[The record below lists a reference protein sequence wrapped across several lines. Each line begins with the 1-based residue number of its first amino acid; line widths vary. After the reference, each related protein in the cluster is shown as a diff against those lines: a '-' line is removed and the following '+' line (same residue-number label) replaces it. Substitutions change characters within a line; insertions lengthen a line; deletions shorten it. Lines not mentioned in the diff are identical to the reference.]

1 MNQQNDNFYLAEA
14 FQQLKC
20 LNEDAFDLSADKG
33 VVDELQSFVADDIEA
48 PFEEEII
55 DIEAENEDDLSDNY
69 FDKVVLECASCK
81 AKIFKDISE
90 IFIDEESGLANV
102 EEECPLCGNAFGF
115 NIIGKIEPFEEVE
128 DSEEDTVGDD
138 IGDGG
143 EEVEAEAEFSDEEIG
158 EALKEALNKNCDEE
172 KCEEECDKEECDES
186 LNEYYALGA
195 KDLRGKNI
203 TIADYVK
210 ANFDKLPGEIAV
222 MDDPDNDR
230 SFYVVSK
237 NYADRE
243 HDLIDFVRIE
253 DDINYDHPT
262 AVFYINGAKPQPSL
276 FDESCKNEE
285 KCLDEADKPAAQSI
299 EDAQKWVDY
308 DIKHY
313 GHISNRTNELVKK
326 AGFQIIK
333 DDHGDY
339 EVAVGKYDE
348 SCDES
353 LNEEVEH
360 IKDNIIYVSNLNDLR
375 EFCKKEGEWSS
386 IELLFNYLD
395 DVDTERHTHIN
406 YSDLDNYPQKII
418 DDLTDMYDGDLD
430 QVDLSQLKKFPKYFK
445 AWHDDDPRG
454 NDESIWYEIP
464 EEEVHD
470 AELQTNL
477 FDESLTEEV
486 EVNINDKTAAEDAVK
501 IEDSEQ
507 EPIKEELGDKAVED
521 AEKLVDP
528 EENPV
533 KESLNE
539 AQHDVEFEVWG
550 RNVFSNEK
558 RLVKK
563 FDNAEEAISYAK
575 ELEGDN
581 QYGTYYVM
589 SVIDG
594 KYSSVLKESLKEGI
608 ENLSLDTEDQH
619 LEMTSDE
626 NGRVEIVTEPKHDT
640 EVNTE
645 TSEEEMIAPLSDED
659 KDAIMGNDGE
669 MPEEEEAPVED
680 EFAVDDFDEESFDEL
695 GESFLRRVYENVDS
709 FNTTKA
715 TEKDGKLVVEGLIK
729 FNSGKEKATSFVFE
743 NFKNTKR
750 GKVLVTGLN
759 ETFSKSNRAFL
770 LKGTLSD
777 KKFVS
782 ESLVYNYTVSQLNES
797 NENESIRVYGR
808 AVVKK

>member
-128 DSEEDTVGDD
+128 DSEEEDEVGDD

-143 EEVEAEAEFSDEEIG
+143 EEKAEAEFSDEEIG

-172 KCEEECDKEECDES
+172 KCEEECDK
-186 LNEYYALGA
+186 
-195 KDLRGKNI
+195 DL
-203 TIADYVK
+203 
-210 ANFDKLPGEIAV
+210 
-222 MDDPDNDR
+222 
-230 SFYVVSK
+230 
-237 NYADRE
+237 
-243 HDLIDFVRIE
+243 
-253 DDINYDHPT
+253 
-262 AVFYINGAKPQPSL
+262 
-276 FDESCKNEE
+276 EE
-285 KCLDEADKPAAQSI
+285 K
-299 EDAQKWVDY
+299 
-308 DIKHY
+308 
-313 GHISNRTNELVKK
+313 
-326 AGFQIIK
+326 
-333 DDHGDY
+333 
-339 EVAVGKYDE
+339 
-348 SCDES
+348 CDES
-353 LNEEVEH
+353 LNEEVE
-360 IKDNIIYVSNLNDLR
+360 VSP
-375 EFCKKEGEWSS
+375 
-386 IELLFNYLD
+386 
-395 DVDTERHTHIN
+395 DVDYYI
-406 YSDLDNYPQKII
+406 QKIEKI
-418 DDLTDMYDGDLD
+418 KNDTNEERKQKRLGRLVHKLNKDWDELYTINDDEYDMIAKMINDAG
-430 QVDLSQLKKFPKYFK
+430 FK
-445 AWHDDDPRG
+445 EYG
-454 NDESIWYEIP
+454 
-464 EEEVHD
+464 
-470 AELQTNL
+470 
-477 FDESLTEEV
+477 ESLKEEV
-486 EVNINDKTAAEDAVK
+486 EVNINDDTAAEDAVK

-507 EPIKEELGDKAVED
+507 EPIKEELGDKAAED
-521 AEKLVDP
+521 AEKLVDS

-533 KESLNE
+533 
-539 AQHDVEFEVWG
+539 
-550 RNVFSNEK
+550 
-558 RLVKK
+558 
-563 FDNAEEAISYAK
+563 
-575 ELEGDN
+575 
-581 QYGTYYVM
+581 
-589 SVIDG
+589 
-594 KYSSVLKESLKEGI
+594 KESLKEGI

-626 NGRVEIVTEPKHDT
+626 NGRVEIVTEPKHVD

-669 MPEEEEAPVED
+669 IPEEEAPVED

-695 GESFLRRVYENVDS
+695 GESFLRRVYENVES

-797 NENESIRVYGR
+797 NENESVRVYGR